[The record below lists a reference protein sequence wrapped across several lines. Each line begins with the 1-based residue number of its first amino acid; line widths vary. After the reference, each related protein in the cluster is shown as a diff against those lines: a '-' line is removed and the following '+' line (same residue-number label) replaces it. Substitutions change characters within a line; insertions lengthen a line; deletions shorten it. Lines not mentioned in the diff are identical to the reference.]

1 MASEVDICNI
11 ALSHLGDIA
20 NVSSIDPPEGSAQA
34 QHAARFYPIARDA
47 LLEMHPWS
55 FTTKRIVL
63 PLLSN
68 QLEQWKYVYQAP
80 SDVLDIIAILAPDA
94 MDDYSQDL
102 PVSYTQVGIV
112 NTGQGLYTP
121 QPYEVETLQDG
132 TQVIYTNQEEATLR
146 YTAKI
151 TDTTL
156 FSPLFTS
163 ALTHLLASY
172 LAGPVLKGEVGRA
185 ESKGQLQLFQ
195 AFYAKATVADASHRR
210 IIIKQSTPWMAGR

>member
-1 MASEVDICNI
+1 MASEVDIVNI
-11 ALSHLGDIA
+11 ALSHLGDVA

-68 QLEQWKYVYQAP
+68 TLEQWKYVYQAP
-80 SDVLDIIAILAPDA
+80 SDVLNIMAILAPDA

-102 PVSYTQVGIV
+102 PVPYTQVGIV

-121 QPYEVETLQDG
+121 QTYQVETLQDG
-132 TQVIYTNQEEATLR
+132 TQVIYSNQEHATLR
-146 YTAKI
+146 YTAKV
-151 TDTTL
+151 TDSAL
-156 FSPLFTS
+156 FPPLFTS

-172 LAGPVLKGEVGRA
+172 LAGPILKGEVGRA
-185 ESKGQLQLFQ
+185 EAKGQLQLFQ
-195 AFYAKATVADASHRR
+195 AFYAKATVADASQRR
-210 IIIKQSTPWMAGR
+210 ILIKQSTPWMAGR

>member
-11 ALSHLGDIA
+11 ALSHLGDVST
-20 NVSSIDPPEGSAQA
+20 VSSIDPPEGSAQA
-34 QHAARFYPIARDA
+34 QHCARFYPIARDA
-47 LLEMHPWS
+47 LLEMHTWG

-68 QLEQWKYVYQAP
+68 TLEQWKYVYAAP
-80 SDVLDIIAILAPDA
+80 SNVLNFMAILSPDA

-102 PVSYTQVGIV
+102 PVAYTQVGIV

-132 TQVIYTNQEEATLR
+132 SQVIYTNQENATLR

-151 TDTTL
+151 TDPAM
-156 FSPLFTS
+156 FSPLFSS

-172 LAGPVLKGEVGRA
+172 LAGPILKGEVGRA
-185 ESKGQLQLFQ
+185 EAKGQMQLFQ
-195 AFYAKATVADASHRR
+195 ALYAKATVSDAMQRR
-210 IIIKQSTPWMAGR
+210 IIVKQSTPWMAGR

>member
-1 MASEVDICNI
+1 MASEVDIVNI
-11 ALSHLGDIA
+11 ALSHLGDTA

-34 QHAARFYPIARDA
+34 QHCARFYPIARDA
-47 LLEMHPWS
+47 LLEMHTWS
-55 FTTKRIVL
+55 FATKRIVL

-68 QLEQWKYVYQAP
+68 TLEQWKYVYQAP
-80 SDVLDIIAILAPDA
+80 SDALNLIAVLAPDA

-102 PVSYTQVGIV
+102 PVPYTQVGIV

-121 QPYEVETLQDG
+121 QPFEVETLQDG
-132 TQVIYTNQEEATLR
+132 SSVLYTNQEEATLR

-151 TDTTL
+151 TDPAL
-156 FSPLFTS
+156 FTPLFTS

-172 LAGPVLKGEVGRA
+172 LAGPILKGEVGRA
-185 ESKGQLQLFQ
+185 EAKGQMALFQ
-195 AFYAKATVADASHRR
+195 AFMAKATASDASQRR

>member
-11 ALSHLGDIA
+11 ALSHLGDTA

-34 QHAARFYPIARDA
+34 QHCARFYPIARDA
-47 LLEMHPWS
+47 LLEMHAWGFS
-55 FTTKRIVL
+55 TKRITL
-63 PLLSN
+63 PLLSET
-68 QLEQWKYVYQAP
+68 LEQWKYVYQAP
-80 SDVLDIIAILAPDA
+80 SDALNIMAILAPDA
-94 MDDYSQDL
+94 EDDYSANL
-102 PVSYTQVGIV
+102 PVPYIQQGII

-132 TQVIYTNQEEATLR
+132 SQVIYTNQENATLR

-151 TDTTL
+151 TDTTQ

-172 LAGPVLKGEVGRA
+172 LAGPILKGEVGRA
-185 ESKGQLQLFQ
+185 EAKGQMQLFQ
-195 AFYAKATVADASHRR
+195 AFYSRATASDSSQRR
-210 IIIKQSTPWMAGR
+210 ILIKQSTPWMAGR

>member
-1 MASEVDICNI
+1 MASEVDIVNI
-11 ALSHLGDIA
+11 ALSHLGDTA

-80 SDVLDIIAILAPDA
+80 SDVLNIMAVLAPDA

-102 PVSYTQVGIV
+102 PVPYTQVGIV

-151 TDTTL
+151 TDTTH

-172 LAGPVLKGEVGRA
+172 LAGPVLKGEVGRVEA
-185 ESKGQLQLFQ
+185 KGQLQLFQ
-195 AFYAKATVADASHRR
+195 AFYAKATASDSSQRR